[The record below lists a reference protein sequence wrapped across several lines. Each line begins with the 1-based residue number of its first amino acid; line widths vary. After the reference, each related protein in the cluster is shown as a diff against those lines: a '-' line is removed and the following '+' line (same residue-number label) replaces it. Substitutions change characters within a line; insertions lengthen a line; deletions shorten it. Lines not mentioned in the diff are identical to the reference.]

1 MPVFAANRPSR
12 LAWLASLIALVLSM
26 STAPAWGG
34 ALSQERSDNAG
45 QLLTRLQSAVANGSA
60 EDFLALG
67 KMDRNAPDVRAF
79 LDRWFLQATTAA
91 ELRERDRQ
99 ALPGDRGVRLVVE
112 ALVEAGPQARLAT
125 WRIDVIED
133 ASGWQITSATTVSG
147 VDGLFRLA
155 LNPSR
160 QFKAHNLVVK
170 SEDLELRL
178 PDGYV
183 FIAEAAGRTT
193 AAVLVGR
200 GEMVFRPS
208 PDTERRQIRLFGG
221 QDELKT
227 PFSSAFIRLSPSDAL
242 STLSSTALTPA
253 TAEGRLFERARSF
266 FAEQVPKSF
275 GLDLADLSRESWS
288 LVPTIGDFLAEVET
302 RRFGTLTYTQS
313 GNDPEDITVFDR
325 ARRRNISVYASKGR
339 LAAQGRSFDED
350 DSAEIDVQD
359 LQIDTTFSP
368 ERFWIDGQTRV
379 RLKIR
384 SYALTALTLRLA
396 EALVVRSVTSEKYGR
411 LLALRVRGQN
421 SIVVNLPE
429 AAKRDEE
436 LTLTVTYAGRLL
448 PQGVDRENIA
458 IQGQEFSS
466 TILSDPE
473 PSHIYSNRSYW
484 YAQAPATDYAT
495 ATIRFTVPPIYTTA
509 CSGEQA
515 AGSPVLLKPSRAEGD
530 TRKLHVFTAI
540 APVRYLAC
548 VTSRFTAME
557 PSVTPP
563 AAQPS
568 DGGNQSLPLHLLSTA
583 RQRGRARDALSR
595 AGEILAFYTSIMKGA
610 PYPSLTLAVVESNI
624 PGGHAPA
631 YLAILNQPL
640 PTTPFVWR
648 DDPAAF
654 DDFPDFFIAHELA
667 HQWWGQAV
675 GWKNYHEQW
684 LSEGLAQYFAVL
696 YAEHDR
702 GPQVFGGLLRQL
714 ARWSLDMSDQGP
726 IFLGY
731 RLGHVKGEGR
741 IFRALVYN
749 KGAAVL
755 HMLRRMLG
763 DEVFFRSLR
772 RFYSEHR
779 FAKAGTNDLQ
789 LAFETEAGRSL
800 ANFFERWVM
809 GQDVPT
815 VTASHNVS
823 ADGTSVDVHL
833 HQPAAHVFEFPVTVS
848 IAYADGTSEDV
859 TVTVS
864 EAVTTRTFPLKKR
877 LRTVDVNR
885 DKVTPVRVS
894 RK

>member
-1 MPVFAANRPSR
+1 MPAFAADCLSR
-12 LAWLASLIALVLSM
+12 LAWLATLIALVLSM
-26 STAPAWGG
+26 PPPRAWGDP
-34 ALSQERSDNAG
+34 LPQERSDGAVE
-45 QLLTRLQSAVANGSA
+45 LLTRLQSAVAAGSA

-67 KMDRNAPDVRAF
+67 KMDRNAPDVSAF

-99 ALPGDRGVRLVVE
+99 PLPGDRGVRLVVE
-112 ALVEAGPQARLAT
+112 ALVEAGRQARLAT
-125 WRIDVIED
+125 WRIDVMKT
-133 ASGWQITSATTVSG
+133 ASGWQITSATTVSA
-147 VDGLFRLA
+147 VEGLFRLA

-160 QFKAHNLVVK
+160 QFKAHNLVVN

-183 FIAEAAGRTT
+183 FIAEAGGRTT

-208 PDTERRQIRLFGG
+208 PDTERRQIRLFAG
-221 QDELKT
+221 QDELRT

-242 STLSSTALTPA
+242 STLPSAALTPA
-253 TAEGRLFERARSF
+253 TADERLFERARSV

-288 LVPTIGDFLAEVET
+288 LVPTIGDFLAEVDT

-359 LQIDTTFSP
+359 LQVDTTFSP
-368 ERFWIDGQTRV
+368 ERFWIDGQTRI

-384 SYALTALTLRLA
+384 AYALTALTLRLA
-396 EALVVRSVTSEKYGR
+396 ESLVVRSVTSEEYGR

-429 AAKRDEE
+429 AANRDEE
-436 LTLTVTYAGRLL
+436 LTLTVTYAGRLM
-448 PQGVDRENIA
+448 PQGVDRENITL
-458 IQGQEFSS
+458 QGQEFSS
-466 TILSDPE
+466 TILSEPE

-484 YAQAPATDYAT
+484 YAQAPTTDYST

-515 AGSPVLLKPSRAEGD
+515 EGSPVLMKPSRADRD
-530 TRKLHVFTAI
+530 TRKLQVFSAI

-548 VTSRFTAME
+548 VTSRFTTTE
-557 PSVTPP
+557 PAAPP
-563 AAQPS
+563 AALPS
-568 DGGNQSLPLHLLSTA
+568 DGGDQPLPIRLLSTA

-640 PTTPFVWR
+640 PTSPFVWR

-684 LSEGLAQYFAVL
+684 LSEGIAQYFAVL

-779 FAKAGTNDLQ
+779 FAKAGTNELQ
-789 LAFETEAGRSL
+789 LAFETESGRSL

-809 GQDVPT
+809 GQDLPT
-815 VTASHNVS
+815 ITLSHSVS
-823 ADGTSVDVHL
+823 ADGASVSVQL
-833 HQPAAHVFEFPVTVS
+833 QQAAAHVFEFPVTVS
-848 IAYADGTSEDV
+848 IVYADGSIKDV

-864 EAVTTRTFPLKKR
+864 EAVTTRTFPLKGR

-894 RK
+894 RQ